1 MGRVLDPKRRWKKL
15 VKGTERTAPVT
26 PAATRAR
33 AGDPTANRRARRRS
47 EEKLAG
53 LWPPPQVTEPLL
65 KMLDLV
71 CRELEGVEAELTRLS
86 AQGPVIQHL
95 CTVPGVGL
103 VVAAVFVSAVDD
115 AKRFQRAH
123 QLESRFD
130 LVSGEHSS
138 RR

>member
-1 MGRVLDPKRRWKKL
+1 MGRVLDPKRRWRKL
-15 VKGTERTAPVT
+15 VKGAERKSGAGRTASVQAAPVT

-53 LWPPPQVTEPLL
+53 
-65 KMLDLV
+65 LV